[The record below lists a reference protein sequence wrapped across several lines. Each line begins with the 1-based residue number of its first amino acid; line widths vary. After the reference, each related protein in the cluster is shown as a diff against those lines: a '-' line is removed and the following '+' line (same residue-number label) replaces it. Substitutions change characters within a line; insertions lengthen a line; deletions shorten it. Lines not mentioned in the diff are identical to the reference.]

1 MDTQQNAIVDTISGT
16 TIHPHMD
23 TGHTNEGR
31 KERQQTREQ
40 EREEVVNEE
49 WVAMTNGTEVVK
61 YASTQLPQVHK
72 DAST

>member
-1 MDTQQNAIVDTISGT
+1 MDTKQNAIVDTRSG

-23 TGHTNEGR
+23 TGHTNEKKKNIKQGS
-31 KERQQTREQ
+31 K

-49 WVAMTNGTEVVK
+49 WVAMTNGMDVVK

>member
-1 MDTQQNAIVDTISGT
+1 MDTQQNAIVDTISG

-49 WVAMTNGTEVVK
+49 WVAMTNGMEVVK